1 MAHHENGKLNHM
13 DSHLKET
20 LEAVVEWHNLGN
32 KYIVDGSHLTIAQ
45 VSKPSRL
52 IKSTFKLIV

>member
-52 IKSTFKLIV
+52 TKVFLN